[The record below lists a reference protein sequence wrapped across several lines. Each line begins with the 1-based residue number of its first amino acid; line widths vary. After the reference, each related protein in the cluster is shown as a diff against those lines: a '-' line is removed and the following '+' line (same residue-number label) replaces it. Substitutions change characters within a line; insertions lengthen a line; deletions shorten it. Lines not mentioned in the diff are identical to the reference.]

1 LIQLKTVFINND
13 EGLKS
18 HHEILKSMAY
28 VASLEYLNEKP
39 FLKKDLYNETYVCN
53 IYYAMAVKDL
63 IAGT

>member
-1 LIQLKTVFINND
+1 MLN
-13 EGLKS
+13 
-18 HHEILKSMAY
+18 SMTY